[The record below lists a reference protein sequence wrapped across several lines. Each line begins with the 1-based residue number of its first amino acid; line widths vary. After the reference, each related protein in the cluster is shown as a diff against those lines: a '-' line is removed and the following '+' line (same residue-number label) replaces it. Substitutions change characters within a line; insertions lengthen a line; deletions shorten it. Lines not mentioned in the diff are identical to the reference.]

1 MRELTSSKKV
11 SLAVCMVY
19 LLHPGIQGANWFD
32 FQPQVFLPL
41 LIFSTYYLLLK
52 GRWLLFSA
60 STFLALS
67 VEEHVFS
74 ILMLLFMSQLA
85 LKGARPLIASLR
97 ERKLDEPK
105 VLLLSILACA
115 IRRAS
120 APQVDVW
127 E

>member
-1 MRELTSSKKV
+1 
-11 SLAVCMVY
+11 
-19 LLHPGIQGANWFD
+19 
-32 FQPQVFLPL
+32 
-41 LIFSTYYLLLK
+41 
-52 GRWLLFSA
+52 
-60 STFLALS
+60 
-67 VEEHVFS
+67 
-74 ILMLLFMSQLA
+74 MLLFMSQLA